1 MAAIFPQQQAFP
13 KETCAHV
20 HMCLAY
26 LEPATSKKTGSKT
39 AKATDPR
46 YKAFLNTA
54 GLRRSSFSL
63 GLTRKFKAVD
73 RVLVLA
79 MGRRA
84 LVACAEIRKER
95 RSERRATKSLLDER
109 VKAAVL
115 RVQKKRMMVARRRYM
130 MILALA
136 RYFAKSL

>member
-26 LEPATSKKTGSKT
+26 LEPATSKTTGSKT

-63 GLTRKFKAVD
+63 GLARKFKAVD
-73 RVLVLA
+73 GVLVLA

-84 LVACAEIRKER
+84 LVVVLVCAEIRKER

-130 MILALA
+130 MIMALA
-136 RYFAKSL
+136 